1 MERRGA
7 RRTSALVLSLAL
19 LVACGRT
26 DLPAPTAAVRRDE
39 PPAPSVTATATAIAT
54 ARPTPTPQ
62 PRVMAEA
69 EAWAEV
75 RSALPG
81 VPIILPTWLPPSVD
95 RTRVELRE
103 LVRDPADPRY
113 AIAYVA
119 PTGATVVL
127 ALGHASG
134 IDGSGIGTRV
144 RNSPA
149 VLSFSQ
155 SLWSEPHKPAPRRVL
170 WVEDRYVLR
179 VDSDRFTGDD
189 LLHIAWS
196 LDRTGQPALKYP
208 YTRTKPGV
216 CASHGAPPD
225 ATIRQLLTF
234 VGNGDREA
242 VLDCFSLEF
251 VGQSPYPSIGGW
263 ADLPRASDFRLSPPS
278 ALAGRFVVSA
288 GWLFARH
295 PGGAWNQ
302 DAHHFFVLGL
312 EDGSWRVYEI
322 GTAMYGPPP

>member
-1 MERRGA
+1 MDRRL
-7 RRTSALVLSLAL
+7 RVPSSLLVLIVA
-19 LVACGRT
+19 VACARA
-26 DLPAPTAAVRRDE
+26 DLPAATAAVRTEE
-39 PPAPSVTATATAIAT
+39 PPTPSVTATATAS
-54 ARPTPTPQ
+54 PTPTPLT
-62 PRVMAEA
+62 RVMGEA

-75 RSALPG
+75 RSALPS
-81 VPIILPTWLPPSVD
+81 VPIIIPTWLPPTVD

-113 AIAYVA
+113 AIAYIA
-119 PTGATVVL
+119 PSGATVLL
-127 ALGHASG
+127 ALGPAAG

-144 RNSPA
+144 RNSHA
-149 VLSFSQ
+149 VLSFSL
-155 SLWSEPHKPAPRRVL
+155 SLWSAPSEAAPRRVR
-170 WVEDRYVLR
+170 WVEERYVLHI
-179 VDSDRFTGDD
+179 DSERFTGED

-196 LDRTGQPALKYP
+196 LERTGQPALKYP
-208 YTRTKPGV
+208 YARTKPGV
-216 CASHGAPPD
+216 CASRGAVPE

-234 VGNGDREA
+234 VGTGDREA

-251 VGQSPYPSIGGW
+251 VGESSYPSIGGW
-263 ADLPRASDFRLSPPS
+263 ADLPRASDFKLSPPS

-288 GWLFARH
+288 SWLFSSD

-302 DAHHFFVLGL
+302 QAHHFFVLGI